1 MGKILTI
8 ALWEL
13 KKIFGNWKK
22 ALAVFLLPAALM
34 MAALNLFPMLI
45 DYLTTGNFGSHKILV
60 IDAPDS
66 FNDYV
71 NSIDGTTVYKISN
84 VTSEEFNKYSDDEIT
99 SILKKGTI
107 LVDFNVNF
115 KPGDFDIEVTNFYND
130 LASGDY
136 ETQSDAI
143 VFVGYDRDNP
153 AMETKAEQF
162 LETIMDPYEDY
173 LLDNLGGDY
182 ASQGA
187 QIFTVNEFNPV
198 NKILDYRTVA
208 NRSASRVIPGIMVL
222 LMYYCTY
229 ALASDMFA
237 LEKERGFYN
246 KLILTPVSRK
256 NIFLGKLF
264 AINGI
269 VTVSALITFFMM
281 FFSSW
286 LNHSNDAMSL
296 LPFGMFLTPGQLLIV
311 ILETIPCAFLMGSI
325 TINIVFDSDKL
336 QDTIM
341 FLQFPLVLFLFEFF
355 IHMFR
360 YSRPVWLEYVVPL
373 HNTLQVFR
381 DVFSSEEGFVSVIV
395 VAAVNIYIGFI
406 ILRTT
411 LRKELSR

>member
-45 DYLTTGNFGSHKILV
+45 DYLTTGSFGGHKILL

-66 FNDYV
+66 FNSYID
-71 NSIDGTTVYKISN
+71 SIDGTTVYKFSN
-84 VTSEEFNKYSDDEIT
+84 ITSKEYSKYSDDEIK
-99 SILKKGTI
+99 SLLKKGTI
-107 LVDFNVNF
+107 LVDFNVDF
-115 KPGDFDIEVTNFYND
+115 KPGDFDKEVSAFYGG
-130 LASGDY
+130 LASGDLD
-136 ETQSDAI
+136 TSSDAI
-143 VFVGYDRDNP
+143 VFIGYDQENP
-153 AMETKAEQF
+153 GMEPKAEQF
-162 LETIMDPYEDY
+162 TETIMDPYEDY
-173 LLDNLGGDY
+173 LLENLGGDY

-187 QIFTVNEFNPV
+187 QLFSVNAFNPV
-198 NKILDYRTVA
+198 NKILDYRSVA
-208 NRSASRVIPGIMVL
+208 NASASRVIPGIMVL

-264 AINGI
+264 AINAI
-269 VTVSALITFFMM
+269 VTISALITFFMM
-281 FFSSW
+281 FISSW

-311 ILETIPCAFLMGSI
+311 IFETVPCAFLMGSI
-325 TINIVFDSDKL
+325 AINIIFDSNKL
-336 QDTIM
+336 QDTIT

-360 YSRPVWLEYVVPL
+360 YTRPLWLEYVVPL
-373 HNTLQVFR
+373 HNTLQIFR
-381 DVFSSEEGFVSVIV
+381 DVFSSEEGFVSVII

-406 ILRTT
+406 ILRKT